1 MNTIK
6 FYLKLIYTLLAIHLS
21 VYAVALARYEFAVF
35 SLDAKIANL
44 ITLSEGKYGILALER
59 IPSMKLK
66 IPVEP
71 KIYNIIGGIQSLL
84 PFFDL
89 EHPMIYE
96 ELSHLLAHNK
106 KILKNLD
113 LIGFKFIGTKLIKGK
128 TFLEDSI
135 ERGADFKRSNF
146 IKLDL
151 SKAVLK
157 NNLFQESNFYEVKF
171 QFADMHN
178 TNFAFT
184 TFNECDLSE
193 ANLEQSNFCEASFVN
208 TKYSATTNLQKVN
221 FIGADLTGFDFRNN
235 ENLPRLKGAF
245 YNSKKF
251 DVIKD
256 NDDGNIILFLATAFP
271 NSFKKFNEEP
281 ESYIIHPTKFPPGFD
296 PEAHG
301 MIDVSK
307 W

>member
-1 MNTIK
+1 MNKFK
-6 FYLKLIYTLLAIHLS
+6 FYLKLIYTILAIHLS
-21 VYAVALARYEFAVF
+21 VYAVSLARYEFAVF
-35 SLDAKIANL
+35 SLDAKMANL
-44 ITLSEGKYGILALER
+44 ITLSEGKYGILTLER

-71 KIYNIIGGIQSLL
+71 KIYNIIGSIQSLL

-96 ELSHLLAHNK
+96 ELSHLLAYNK
-106 KILKNLD
+106 KIVKNLD

-128 TFLEDSI
+128 SFWEDSI
-135 ERGADFKRSNF
+135 ERGADFKRSHF
-146 IKLDL
+146 IKLNL
-151 SKAVLK
+151 SNAVLK
-157 NNLFQESNFYEVKF
+157 NNLFQESKFYEVNF

-193 ANLEQSNFCEASFVN
+193 ANLTQSNFCEASFVN
-208 TKYSATTNLQKVN
+208 IKYSARTNLQKAN
-221 FIGADLTGFDFRNN
+221 FIGADLTGFDFKNN

-245 YNSKKF
+245 YNSKKI

-256 NDDGNIILFLATAFP
+256 NDNGDIILFLATDFP
-271 NSFKKFNEEP
+271 NSFRKFNEEP
-281 ESYIIHPTKFPPGFD
+281 KSYIIPTTKFHSGFD
-296 PEAHG
+296 PEKYG
-301 MIDVSK
+301 MIDISK